1 MIKDPKTCKNSHLF
15 GDVYICKLEC
25 ILCAALKKCA
35 LESIDEMVKATQ
47 ELMDSMPDSPKKEG
61 SHDR

>member
-25 ILCAALKKCA
+25 VPCAALKKCA
-35 LESIDEMVKATQ
+35 LESVEEMVKATQ
-47 ELMDSMPDSPKKEG
+47 ELIDSIPDFRKEG
-61 SHDR
+61 KRGR